1 MNRRGIAIAAVIALL
16 FPIQAYAENDPFPGL
31 NYGDKI
37 PGYDVWDYSSKSWE
51 EFTET
56 DEYKALVCPEGSQ
69 LGGVRG
75 YRWDIGRYN
84 RAYCWKNVRS
94 AEELAA
100 QAAEEEYQR
109 AIEEA
114 RQAAEEES
122 RRWNEAN
129 PGKQKC
135 VQWGPIRHP
144 NGVGEASGG
153 VCANPVPAGSA
164 PSGSETVDAPSVGE
178 GDIGS
183 GSSGGSGGSSGDSDS
198 GSSTPT
204 ADSSASSTV
213 SSSVS
218 APVNSGSDRD
228 PTPPAATVNYRG
240 SGYPFTVIVE
250 GSVGKAGCPSGFQEA
265 NGLIVD
271 TSTGKRYTECW
282 PTRAWTAYRLGGE
295 AWELYKAT
303 GGSYDPTVEVERR
316 SKVELLK
323 AKAKEVSEAAAK
335 ETPGI
340 ERCSS
345 WSGFGESGKE
355 CAYAFIAPSED
366 SASSPSS
373 SSTTSS
379 PSVEVRTVTAS
390 AEVEESPSA
399 SESSPSTESST
410 VSSSIAV
417 GLDTVEVSGNS
428 IEVAKT
434 ALAIT
439 PDEQEAS
446 SISALAAGFTEV
458 PTTQRTLLREFPRD
472 PTLTYRVTSLTRD
485 VCLASSWRVRIMNPG
500 LCLVNINVTDSFGNN
515 YDIVKRMRRWF

>member
-16 FPIQAYAENDPFPGL
+16 FPAQAYAEDDPFPGL
-31 NYGDKI
+31 NYGDQI
-37 PGYDVWDYSSKSWE
+37 PGTEITSPRNMSSDDWYASE
-51 EFTET
+51 A
-56 DEYKALVCPEGSQ
+56 YVNLVCPNGSQ
-69 LGGVRG
+69 KGTIISTRPST
-75 YRWDIGRYN
+75 GRVHKTW
-84 RAYCWKNVRS
+84 CWKNYRS
-94 AEELAA
+94 AAEDAARAA
-100 QAAEEEYQR
+100 QEAYQQE
-109 AIEEA
+109 IEEA
-114 RQAAEEES
+114 QRAAEEES

-135 VQWGPIRHP
+135 VQWGPITGP
-144 NGVGEASGG
+144 NGEQSSGG
-153 VCANPVPAGSA
+153 VCANPVPAGTA

-183 GSSGGSGGSSGDSDS
+183 GGSSGGGSSAPAGDS
-198 GSSTPT
+198 SS
-204 ADSSASSTV
+204 SSSV

-218 APVNSGSDRD
+218 EPVSSGSDPD

-250 GSVGKAGCPSGFQEA
+250 GSVGKTGCPSGFQEA

-271 TSTGKRYTECW
+271 VSSGKRYTECW

-323 AKAKEVSEAAAK
+323 AKAKEVAEAAAK

-355 CAYAFIAPSED
+355 CAYAFIAPSD
-366 SASSPSS
+366 DGSSAASS
-373 SSTTSS
+373 SSPTSS
-379 PSVEVRTVTAS
+379 PEVVVRTVTAS
-390 AEVEESPSA
+390 AEVA
-399 SESSPSTESST
+399 ESST
-410 VSSSIAV
+410 ATESAAASSSASVSSSIAV
-417 GLDTVEVSGNS
+417 GLDTVEVSGSS
-428 IEVAKT
+428 IEVART

-439 PDEQEAS
+439 PDEQEAT
-446 SISALAAGFTEV
+446 SISALAEGFTDV

-472 PTLTYRVTSLTRD
+472 PTLTYTVTSLTTD
-485 VCLASSWRVRIMNPG
+485 VCRASSWRVRIMNPG
-500 LCLVNINVTDSFGNN
+500 LCLVNISVTDSIGNT
-515 YDIVKRMRRWF
+515 YEIIKRMRRWF

>member
-16 FPIQAYAENDPFPGL
+16 FPIQAYAEDDPFPGVE
-31 NYGDKI
+31 YRAEI
-37 PGYDVWDYSSKSWE
+37 PGTRIESRPGASNDEWNNSDAMKNHTCPAGSGRAIGVDLRG
-51 EFTET
+51 TATRT
-56 DEYKALVCPEGSQ
+56 DN
-69 LGGVRG
+69 
-75 YRWDIGRYN
+75 IRY
-84 RAYCWKNVRS
+84 AYCIKTWQPQSTIDAWDKYRRD
-94 AEELAA
+94 LQAA
-100 QAAEEEYQR
+100 QDAAE
-109 AIEEA
+109 A
-114 RQAAEEES
+114 ES

-135 VQWGPIRHP
+135 VQWGPITDP
-144 NGVGEASGG
+144 NGGESSGG
-153 VCANPVPAGSA
+153 VCANPVPAGTA

-183 GSSGGSGGSSGDSDS
+183 GSSGGSGGSSGDSGS

-218 APVNSGSDRD
+218 APASSGSDPD

-250 GSVGKAGCPSGFQEA
+250 GSVGKTGCPSGFQEA

-323 AKAKEVSEAAAK
+323 AKAKEVAEAAAK

-355 CAYAFIAPSED
+355 CAYAFIAPSEK

-373 SSTTSS
+373 SSPTSS

-515 YDIVKRMRRWF
+515 YDIIKRMRRWF